1 MADFELI
8 ELNSMLFGI
17 IAFFILILILHK
29 KIEFRRY
36 VPGLICV
43 IAIFIVE
50 IFENGFYEDI
60 LDFIENIAILSGA
73 MLLLRATLLEFYEL
87 KEKQI

>member
-8 ELNSMLFGI
+8 ELNSMLFGL
-17 IAFFILILILHK
+17 IAIFILILIIRN

-43 IAIFIVE
+43 IVIFIVE
-50 IFENGFYEDI
+50 VFENGFLEEI
-60 LDFIENIAILSGA
+60 FDFIENAAILSGA
-73 MLLLRATLLEFYEL
+73 ILLLRATLLEYYEL